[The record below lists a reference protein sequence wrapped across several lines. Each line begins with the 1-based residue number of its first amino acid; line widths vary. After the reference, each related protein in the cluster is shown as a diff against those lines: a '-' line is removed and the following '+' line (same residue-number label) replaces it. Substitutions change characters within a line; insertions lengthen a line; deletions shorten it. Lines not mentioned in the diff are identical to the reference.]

1 VAETYHLILARRF
14 IAYLSVLAASS
25 ALLGLAG
32 CRSEPRL
39 PLIEIHPAIASL
51 LQVSGCRLTALE
63 PRIMDCQITNTGNSP
78 LARREIDVAA
88 HNYQGMKRNE
98 VTADFRDMVPG
109 QTVSLEVRLTNDI
122 VLVKIEPSS
131 NWKGY
136 RR

>member
-1 VAETYHLILARRF
+1 MAEAYHLILTRRF
-14 IAYLSVLAASS
+14 IAYLAVLAAST
-25 ALLGLAG
+25 ALFGLAG

-39 PLIEIHPAIASL
+39 PLIEIHQTIASL
-51 LQVSGCRLTALE
+51 LQVSGCRLTVLE
-63 PRIMDCQITNTGNSP
+63 PRIMDCQITNTGSSA

-98 VTADFRDMVPG
+98 VKADFRDMAPG
-109 QTVSLEVRLTNDI
+109 QTASLEVRLTNDI

-131 NWKGY
+131 DWKGY